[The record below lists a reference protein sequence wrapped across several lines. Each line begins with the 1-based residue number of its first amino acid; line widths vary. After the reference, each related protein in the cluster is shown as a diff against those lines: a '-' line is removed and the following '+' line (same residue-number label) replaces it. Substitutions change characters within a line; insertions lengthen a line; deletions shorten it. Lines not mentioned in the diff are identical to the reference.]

1 VPVNETTR
9 GVVGALMRDGRVRRA
24 WIGIAGGARPL
35 PPRVAASVGR
45 DRGVEVVEV
54 VPGSPA
60 ARAGVRAEDLIVAV
74 AGDPVRGV
82 DDLQRLMT
90 AERIGTRVA
99 LAIVRGSSALELEL
113 VPREL
118 GAEPPALRR

>member
-1 VPVNETTR
+1 
-9 GVVGALMRDGRVRRA
+9 
-24 WIGIAGGARPL
+24 
-35 PPRVAASVGR
+35 VAASVGR
-45 DRGVEVVEV
+45 DRAVEVVEV

-60 ARAGVRAEDLIVAV
+60 ARAGIRPEDLIVAV
-74 AGDPVRGV
+74 DGDAVRGV

-90 AERIGTRVA
+90 AERIGTPVS
-99 LAIVRGSSALELEL
+99 LAVVRGSAALELEL